1 MKGCAVP
8 KAQWSDFG
16 AMWKTIREVDV
27 NAIRRESESGVGIV
41 CVGQPVAL
49 WWVDHLLHEG
59 PNRYPLGAGRL
70 ALVPLAEA
78 SAYPDLLRTADL
90 LVLALDAAA
99 APEGAELAELE
110 RLAAVARPRQIV
122 LFFGEDPSAPTRR
135 FGHTD
140 KGAAAMVDP
149 RSPTAATAVAAAVLD
164 ALPAETHLAA
174 ARRLPGLR
182 PLFAAR
188 LTGEVATSNAAF
200 ALASGVPSLV
210 PFLGIPISAADTVV
224 LTKNQALMV
233 YRLALAC
240 GAPPDFRKRMIE
252 ITPVIGGAVMWRQI
266 AGTLAGLVPGYGIV
280 PKTAVAFGG
289 TYAVGLTATRWYE
302 TGLLTKAER
311 RRITSEA
318 ATRAR
323 EVATV
328 MVEQARLAGGKAGA
342 QAQGGMHK
350 VGQGAAAARDQA
362 GKVVGGA
369 RQVTDQVTGRAG
381 AQARRAA
388 QGVRAGAG
396 RVIGRERDVI
406 DVAAEEHEAT
416 SSPAGSADGG

>member
-1 MKGCAVP
+1 
-8 KAQWSDFG
+8 
-16 AMWKTIREVDV
+16 MWKTIRELDV
-27 NAIRRESESGVGIV
+27 NAIRRESEYAVGIV

-90 LVLALDAAA
+90 LVLALDAAPP
-99 APEGAELAELE
+99 PEGAELAEFE
-110 RLAAVARPRQIV
+110 RLAAAVQPRRVV
-122 LFFGEDPSAPTRR
+122 LFFGEDPGAPMMR
-135 FGHTD
+135 FGHP
-140 KGAAAMVDP
+140 KRGAATFVDP
-149 RSPTAATAVAAAVLD
+149 RSPTATTAVAAAVLD
-164 ALPAETHLAA
+164 ALPEEAHLAA

-240 GAPPDFRKRMIE
+240 GAPSDFRKRMIE
-252 ITPVIGGAVMWRQI
+252 ITPVLGGAVMWRQI

-289 TYAVGLTATRWYE
+289 TYAVGLAATRWYE

-318 ATRAR
+318 ATKAR

-342 QAQGGMHK
+342 QAQGGMNK

-362 GKVVGGA
+362 GKVVDGA
-369 RQVTDQVTGRAG
+369 RQVTGQVAGRAG

-396 RVIGRERDVI
+396 RVMGRERDVI
-406 DVAAEEHEAT
+406 DSTAEEVEEPPLSQPRPPSET
-416 SSPAGSADGG
+416 SPSVSGSG